1 MFAALGQGG
10 AAGVIV
16 AIIGGC
22 ALAPIIAVQ
31 FTATRLDKVD
41 RE

>member
-1 MFAALGQGG
+1 MFAAMGLGG
-10 AAGVIV
+10 AAGIMV

-31 FTATRLDKVD
+31 FTATRLDKVN